1 MRIKRQTG
9 FTLLEVVIALG
20 IMATV
25 MVLLTSGW
33 RGNFNRVSKIKYRT
47 QAAYLLQQKMSE
59 IENLY
64 RERPLQMPPDLQK
77 GTFEGDK
84 FKNFSWEW
92 ESKEFE
98 MPDLSKLLAASGQ
111 QDQIAQN
118 IAGQMQD
125 FLERSIFEV
134 KVTLLYK
141 SALKSEPIKT
151 SVSTIF
157 VDYNQT
163 LNMGLSQ

>member
-1 MRIKRQTG
+1 MRKQNG

-20 IMATV
+20 IMASV

-33 RGNFNRVSKIKYRT
+33 RGNFNRVNKIKYRT
-47 QAAYLLQQKMSE
+47 QAAYLLQQKMTE
-59 IENLY
+59 VENLY
-64 RERPLQMPPDLQK
+64 RERPAQMPQDLQK
-77 GTFEGDK
+77 GTFEGEK

-92 ESKEFE
+92 ETKEFE
-98 MPDLSKLLAASGQ
+98 MPDLTKLLAASGQ

-118 IAGQMQD
+118 IAGQLQNY
-125 FLERSIFEV
+125 FESSIYEV

-141 SALKSEPIKT
+141 SALKSKPIKT

-163 LNMGLSQ
+163 LNMGLGQ

>member
-1 MRIKRQTG
+1 MKNTKG

-20 IMATV
+20 IMASV

-33 RGNFNRVSKIKYRT
+33 RGNFNRVKKIKYRT
-47 QAAYLLQQKMSE
+47 QAAYLLQQKMTE
-59 IENLY
+59 VENLY
-64 RERPLQMPPDLQK
+64 RERPAQMPTDKQK

-98 MPDLSKLLAASGQ
+98 MPDLKRLLAANGQ
-111 QDQIAQN
+111 QDEMAQN
-118 IAGQMQD
+118 IASQMQNY
-125 FLERSIFEV
+125 FERSIFEV

-141 SALKSEPIKT
+141 SALKAEPIKT

-163 LNMGLSQ
+163 LNIGIGQ

>member
-1 MRIKRQTG
+1 MNKKSG

-20 IMATV
+20 IMASV

-33 RGNFNRVSKIKYRT
+33 RGNFNRVRKIKYRT
-47 QAAYLLQQKMSE
+47 QAAYLLQQKMTE
-59 IENLY
+59 VENLY
-64 RERPLQMPPDLQK
+64 RERPAQMPQDLQK
-77 GTFEGDK
+77 GKFEGEK

-98 MPDLSKLLAASGQ
+98 MPDLKKLLAASGQ
-111 QDQIAQN
+111 KDQVAEN
-118 IAGQMQD
+118 IAGQLQNY
-125 FLERSIFEV
+125 FERSIYEV

-141 SALKSEPIKT
+141 SALKAEPIKT

-157 VDYNQT
+157 VDYDQS
-163 LNMGLSQ
+163 LNMGLGQ